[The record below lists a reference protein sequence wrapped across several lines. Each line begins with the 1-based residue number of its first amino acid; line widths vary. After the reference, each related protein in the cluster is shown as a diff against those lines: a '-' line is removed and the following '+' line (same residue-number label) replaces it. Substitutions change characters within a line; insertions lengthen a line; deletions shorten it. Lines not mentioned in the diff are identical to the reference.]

1 MVCFW
6 MGCGCSDTTTF
17 LTWQAFSRGFNGQSQ
32 QVSGPD
38 SAGRRTPTS
47 PRVEGDGDKKQGPS
61 FRLDTAM
68 NDFITAVQSDLE
80 VCDDPF
86 TEEGGYAYNSR
97 TEDEDV

>member
-1 MVCFW
+1 
-6 MGCGCSDTTTF
+6 
-17 LTWQAFSRGFNGQSQ
+17 
-32 QVSGPD
+32 
-38 SAGRRTPTS
+38 
-47 PRVEGDGDKKQGPS
+47 VEGDGDKKQGPS

-97 TEDEDV
+97 IENEDV